1 MLLWLALTL
10 QSSEPGL
17 DSGIRRL
24 FVVCFSKPQ
33 VFFVDAV
40 VVVVVVFF
48 NPFVFGKEHPQVA
61 TCTCFKLRTDKNTGF
76 DVAVSRNVSKY
87 SLLRY

>member
-1 MLLWLALTL
+1 MVSTHVF

-24 FVVCFSKPQ
+24 FCRLLFQATGLFRCCCCCCF
-33 VFFVDAV
+33 
-40 VVVVVVFF
+40 FF

-76 DVAVSRNVSKY
+76 DVAVSRNVS
-87 SLLRY
+87 SDGLHVVRL

>member
-1 MLLWLALTL
+1 MLLWLALTF

-24 FVVCFSKPQ
+24 FAVRFSKPQ
-33 VFFVDAV
+33 VFFVV
-40 VVVVVVFF
+40 VVVVVVF

-61 TCTCFKLRTDKNTGF
+61 TCTFFKLRTDKNTGF
-76 DVAVSRNVSKY
+76 DVAVSRNVS
-87 SLLRY
+87 SDGLHVVRL